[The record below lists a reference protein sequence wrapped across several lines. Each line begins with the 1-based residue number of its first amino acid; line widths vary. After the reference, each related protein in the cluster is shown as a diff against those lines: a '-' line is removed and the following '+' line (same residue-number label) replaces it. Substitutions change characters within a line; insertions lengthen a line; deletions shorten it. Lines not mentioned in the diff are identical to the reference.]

1 MAEKKLNFE
10 QAMARLEEIVSG
22 LERGEAP
29 LEESL
34 ALFEEGAKL
43 MKQCSD
49 QLNKAEQKVTKLTVT
64 SQGELAEVPFEEGQ
78 A

>member
-1 MAEKKLNFE
+1 MAEKKQTFE
-10 QAMARLEEIVSG
+10 QAMKRLEEIVAL

-43 MKQCSD
+43 TKKCSVMLD
-49 QLNKAEQKVTKLTVT
+49 KAEQKVTALTLT
-64 SQGELAEVPFEEGQ
+64 TEGSGE
-78 A
+78 

>member
-1 MAEKKLNFE
+1 MADKKLTFE
-10 QAMARLEEIVSG
+10 QAMARLDEIVVG

-49 QLNKAEQKVTKLTVT
+49 QLDKAEQKITLLTVT
-64 SQGELAEVPFEEGQ
+64 PSGELTEVPMEAGE
-78 A
+78 

>member
-1 MAEKKLNFE
+1 MADKKLTFE
-10 QAMARLEEIVSG
+10 QAMARLDEIVVG

-49 QLNKAEQKVTKLTVT
+49 QLDKAEQKITILTVT
-64 SQGELAEVPFEEGQ
+64 PSGELTEVPMEAGE
-78 A
+78 